1 MVGGWEVFPLI
12 DFLCLRSDA
21 LGSAI
26 KQIIIWDF
34 GTLLLLLFFFFLSLY
49 KSCFPPVS
57 WL

>member
-34 GTLLLLLFFFFLSLY
+34 GTLLLLLLFFFSFI
-49 KSCFPPVS
+49 V
-57 WL
+57 